1 LSLAVFPLLLLDV
14 KYLNVRVC
22 ASFRVNLDQPVTLEA
37 RERDVSG
44 LPCHAAQLV
53 KTPIDSEA
61 STFV

>member
-1 LSLAVFPLLLLDV
+1 VAVLSLLDV

-22 ASFRVNLDQPVTLEA
+22 ASFRENIDQPVTLETG
-37 RERDVSG
+37 ERNVSG
-44 LPCHAAQLV
+44 LPCHTAQLV